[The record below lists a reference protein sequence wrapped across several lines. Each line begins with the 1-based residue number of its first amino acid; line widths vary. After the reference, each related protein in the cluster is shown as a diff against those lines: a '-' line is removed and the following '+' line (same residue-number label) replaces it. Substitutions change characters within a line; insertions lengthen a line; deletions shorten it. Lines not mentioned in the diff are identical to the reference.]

1 MYSKTNRNRPLTADE
16 IYDRILDRIIKLEL
30 EPGQLISENQMAKD
44 YGVSRSVIRTAFTR
58 LRQIGFIEIYP
69 QRGTYVSLIDLDHIS
84 DLLILRTAV
93 EKEVIYEIFKFL
105 GPETRADLVSRLE
118 KNMKEQ
124 GKCRNE
130 ADYLGCFPELDSEFH
145 KIMVDVVGHG
155 TVMRML
161 DDSMLHVTRWKCFD
175 VAFDNRIPEMIRQHQ
190 AILDAIKAGNP
201 YEAQERLADH
211 LETVTSIADRAIDK
225 YPSYFRSYEQKSP
238 RLMVL
243 GGGK

>member
-16 IYDRILDRIIKLEL
+16 IYDQILNRIISLQL
-30 EPGQLISENQMAKD
+30 EPGQRISENQMAKD

-105 GPETRADLVSRLE
+105 GSETRSELIARLE
-118 KNMKEQ
+118 KNMNEQ
-124 GKCRNE
+124 EKCRDE
-130 ADYLGCFPELDSEFH
+130 ADYLGHFPELDSAFH
-145 KIMVDVVGHG
+145 KSMIDIVGRG
-155 TVMRML
+155 TMMHML
-161 DDSMLHVTRWKCFD
+161 DDSMLHVARWKCFD

-190 AILDAIKAGNP
+190 AILDGIKAGDM

-225 YPSYFRSYEQKSP
+225 YPSYFRSSELK
-238 RLMVL
+238 
-243 GGGK
+243 